1 MTQLRPAIV
10 IFLFLLLVTAGGYP
24 LLTTLVG
31 QWCFPWQAQGSLIR
45 INGEIRGSAL
55 LGQDFSAANY
65 FHPRPSATGG
75 SAYNPM
81 ASGGSN
87 LAVSNP
93 VLQARIAEQAA
104 VLHQQNP
111 DAGGK
116 IPVGLLTA
124 SGSGLDNGIS
134 PAAAQWQLARVA
146 AARGMTEQQLQPMI
160 EQNTVRPWP
169 SFLGEAYVNVTQLN
183 VALDKFQSR

>member
-1 MTQLRPAIV
+1 M
-10 IFLFLLLVTAGGYP
+10 
-24 LLTTLVG
+24 
-31 QWCFPWQAQGSLIR
+31 
-45 INGEIRGSAL
+45 
-55 LGQDFSAANY
+55 AA
-65 FHPRPSATGG
+65 
-75 SAYNPM
+75 
-81 ASGGSN
+81 GGSN

-104 VLHQQNP
+104 VLHRQNP
-111 DAGGK
+111 DARGK
-116 IPVGLLTA
+116 IPVDLLTA